1 MIPHGVIDVRT
12 APYQDGSLGYTA
24 TGVAILPKGS
34 DHSRQVS
41 DVLFKD
47 EGTTAYTRELYNL
60 FREAYLGYLNTDN
73 LKEIRIDFEHL
84 AFDSETGT
92 NILLQQ
98 TPGWNLFGGVGDRSS
113 SRTNGKNIPHI
124 TVVASTAFGIEV
136 ELSPEATR
144 IKDEFIRSLNGL
156 SDMDKVTK
164 IDQYIQEHMAYGSDG
179 YDYRN
184 RFFTSSTEG
193 ACMHYTMIANLLF
206 HEADIPIFAIS
217 GGINGETTNHAVN
230 FIYIDGKW
238 QYYDSTIGDTDG
250 KSQYYQLLFGDDGR
264 QKTKFA
270 FENERFAQ
278 FMMEAIMPRSIYR

>member
-47 EGTTAYTRELYNL
+47 EGTTAYTREFYNL
-60 FREAYLGYLNTDN
+60 LREAYLGYLNTGN
-73 LKEIRIDFEHL
+73 LKETEIEFEHL
-84 AFDSETGT
+84 EFDSKTDT
-92 NILLQQ
+92 NLLLEQ
-98 TPGWNLFGGVGDRSS
+98 TPGWNLFGSVGDRSS

-124 TVVASTAFGIEV
+124 TVYPPAFGVGV
-136 ELSPEATR
+136 ELNSEATK
-144 IKDEFIRSLNGL
+144 IKNEFISSLAGL
-156 SDMDKVTK
+156 SDMDKVVK
-164 IDQYIQEHMAYGSDG
+164 IDQYIQDHMEYGTDG
-179 YDYRN
+179 LDYKN
-184 RFFTSSTEG
+184 RFFTSSAEG
-193 ACMHYTMIANLLF
+193 LCMQYATIANLLF
-206 HEADIPIFAIS
+206 YEADIPIFAIS
-217 GGINGETTNHAVN
+217 GGINGKTTNHAVN

-250 KSQYYQLLFGDDGR
+250 KSQYYQLLFGNDGR

-278 FMMEAIMPRSIYR
+278 FMMEAIMPRSIYK